1 MAVCTS
7 VIATVVPSEAT
18 EIASIVA
25 EAPKGVSEILK
36 EVAETGSV
44 PA

>member
-7 VIATVVPSEAT
+7 EIARVVPSET
-18 EIASIVA
+18 MEVVSTVA
-25 EAPKGVSEILK
+25 ETPKGVSEIPR

-44 PA
+44 LV

>member
-1 MAVCTS
+1 M
-7 VIATVVPSEAT
+7 VIATVVPSEVV
-18 EIASIVA
+18 EIASLVV
-25 EAPKGVSEILK
+25 ETLLGFSEIPR